1 MGSVVAFKTKS
12 EQDASP
18 EYRQAIIDIG
28 SNSVRIVAYAGARRA
43 PSVIFNEK
51 VMAGLGRSLS
61 STGRIDDEAMARSIR
76 ALERFAALAKTM
88 EIDDLRCVATAAVRD
103 ADNGQDIID
112 AAARIGLT
120 VELLSGE
127 QEAEAAGYGVIAAIP
142 EADGIAADL
151 GGGSLE
157 LVRIKDGKT
166 WDKVS
171 FQLGVLRL
179 AGIRAGIKDPK
190 KAREEVA
197 KHIRKTLRNAKWL
210 EDVEDLPLYLV
221 GGSWRSLARLEMEED
236 DHPLPIMH
244 YHEMPAKAAGRIVEI
259 LGDLSVDDLRNIQ
272 GLSGQRI
279 PTLHDA
285 ATLLQTLVKELK
297 VSRLIVSSTGL
308 REGLLYQKLPETIRQ
323 EDPLLAAAREE
334 GQRLA
339 RFPEHGKLLD
349 KWISPLFPDDDAAGE
364 RLRLAACL
372 LSDVAWTATPD
383 FRAERGLE
391 IALHGDWLGID
402 IGGRIIM
409 GQALFSCFGGGA
421 DMFDGVHIKVATQQ
435 LRRAALWGLA
445 MRLGQRLS
453 AGVAEPLTET
463 RLQRDGDIIRLLLPN
478 GASSLY
484 GEAVERRLRQLATA
498 MGCRYEMIA
507 SL

>member
-1 MGSVVAFKTKS
+1 MGSVVAFKDMS
-12 EQDASP
+12 EHRASV
-18 EYRQAIIDIG
+18 EHRQAIIDIG
-28 SNSVRIVAYAGARRA
+28 SNSVRIVAYGGARRA

-61 STGRIDDEAMARSIR
+61 ATGRIDDEAMARGIR
-76 ALERFAALAKTM
+76 ALERFAALAKAM
-88 EIDDLRCVATAAVRD
+88 QIDDLRCVATAAVRD
-103 ADNGQDIID
+103 AENGQDIID

-166 WDKVS
+166 LDKVS

-179 AGIRAGIKDPK
+179 AGVRAGIKDPK
-190 KAREEVA
+190 RARDEVA
-197 KHIRKTLRNAKWL
+197 KHIRKTLKSAEWL
-210 EDVEDLPLYLV
+210 KQAQDLPLYLV

-236 DHPLPIMH
+236 DHPLPVMH
-244 YHEMPAKAAGRIVEI
+244 YHEMAPKAATRIVSI
-259 LGDLSVDDLRNIQ
+259 LGDLSVEDLRNVP

-297 VSRLIVSSTGL
+297 SSRLVVSSTGL
-308 REGLLYQKLPETIRQ
+308 REGLLYQELPEAIRH
-323 EDPLLAAAREE
+323 EDPLVAAARAL

-339 RFPEHGKLLD
+339 RFPEHGGLLD
-349 KWISPLFPDDDAAGE
+349 KWISPLFPDDDAEDE
-364 RLRLAACL
+364 RIRLAACL
-372 LSDVAWTATPD
+372 LSDVAWNATPD

-402 IGGRIIM
+402 LGGRVIM

-421 DMFDGVHIKVATQQ
+421 DMFDGVPIKVAPEK
-435 LRRAALWGLA
+435 LHRAALWGLA

-463 RLQRDGDIIRLLLPN
+463 RLERDGDTIRLLLPN
-478 GASSLY
+478 GAHSLY
-484 GEAVERRLRQLATA
+484 GEAVERRLKQLAAA
-498 MGCRYEMIA
+498 MDCKYAMEA
-507 SL
+507 AT